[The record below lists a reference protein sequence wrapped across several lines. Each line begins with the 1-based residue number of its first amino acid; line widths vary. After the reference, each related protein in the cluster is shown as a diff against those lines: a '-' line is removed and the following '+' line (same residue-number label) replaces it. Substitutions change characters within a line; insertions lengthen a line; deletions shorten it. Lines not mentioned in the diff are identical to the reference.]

1 MIEQKSRSR
10 SDFLAA
16 TVGVHYCTILK
27 IGKIDK
33 ILKSLLEN
41 GAVQWYHFDDTVG
54 CCYLRREIDWKDP
67 PESPKGVWTMLVL
80 SRRVGEGVC
89 IGDNIK
95 VTIVRIDGNQIRLTI
110 DAPRSI
116 PILREELLMA
126 PAKPQEKPVTS
137 SK

>member
-1 MIEQKSRSR
+1 
-10 SDFLAA
+10 
-16 TVGVHYCTILK
+16 
-27 IGKIDK
+27 
-33 ILKSLLEN
+33 
-41 GAVQWYHFDDTVG
+41 
-54 CCYLRREIDWKDP
+54 
-67 PESPKGVWTMLVL
+67 MLVL